1 MFLKKIHPPLE
12 RAIEEFGFKEP
23 NAAQNLTF
31 PIIKSGANLLSIGS
45 KGTGSSTS
53 MVIGII
59 QRLKKAVGDI
69 PRAIVLVKDK
79 EHGEEVEEIFKQ
91 LAKYTD
97 LRIYRTF
104 KGGDILRHRDD
115 IYMGTDV
122 VIGTAK
128 RLNEIYLANGLN
140 YRDVMIY
147 AIDHAER
154 ILKAEVV
161 VQVDK
166 FTDRMPKCQ
175 HLIFSIE
182 KSNGIDRYI
191 DRYLDRVQEV
201 LIPKKEND
209 SLA

>member
-12 RAIEEFGFKEP
+12 QAISEFGFLEP
-23 NAAQNLTF
+23 NAAQSLTF
-31 PIIKSGANLLSIGS
+31 PVIKSGANLWCLGDA
-45 KGTGSSTS
+45 KTGKTTCLV
-53 MVIGII
+53 MGVI

-79 EHGEEVEEIFKQ
+79 EHGEEVEEVFEQ
-91 LAKYTD
+91 LAKHTD

-128 RLNEIYLANGLN
+128 RLNDVYLANGLN
-140 YRDVMIY
+140 YRDVMVY
-147 AIDHAER
+147 AIDHAEK
-154 ILKAEVV
+154 ILKPEVV

-166 FTDRMPKCQ
+166 FTDRMPRCQ
-175 HLIFSIE
+175 HLIFSTERTSGIE
-182 KSNGIDRYI
+182 RYI
-191 DRYLDRVQEV
+191 ERYLESIQEV
-201 LIPKKEND
+201 EVPP
-209 SLA
+209 LA